1 MARSDLI
8 VDDPRELGVDAAA
21 LDSLY
26 ARVEKGV
33 GRHKGC
39 AAQVAVARGGRVAG
53 FRAFGSARFSG
64 EIKAADRESLFSVFS
79 VTKAFVSS
87 ACWMLLHEG
96 ALSLGDRVVDY
107 VPEFGRHGKE
117 AVTVEHLLTHTAG
130 FPRVALA
137 TRDWLSEKDRVATFA
152 EWKLDWEPGSRFTYH
167 GTATM
172 WVLAQL
178 ITQTTGTDYRDFIRE
193 RIFEP
198 LGLTDLFIGLPE
210 EQHARVADVIAVGE
224 PMSGDEQAVSSVDAP
239 TITDEMVAYANSTE
253 ARVIGSPGGGA
264 IGTAADVALF
274 YQGVLASLDPGRAGL
289 WDAASV
295 LDACTPRNVEF
306 IDPMTKRPA
315 LRGLGLVVA
324 GEEDRIWRGFSPN
337 HSARAFGHM
346 GAGGQ
351 VAWGDPESG
360 ISFAFLTNAA
370 ERNAARQGAHGLRLS
385 QIAAGA
391 SCQVEALQ

>member
-26 ARVEKGV
+26 ALVEKGV

-130 FPRVALA
+130 FPRAASHHRSAFDLDSAQPFDHQVSDLRVDIHQREAGANLYLSDLPAGGSAL
-137 TRDWLSEKDRVATFA
+137 
-152 EWKLDWEPGSRFTYH
+152 
-167 GTATM
+167 
-172 WVLAQL
+172 
-178 ITQTTGTDYRDFIRE
+178 
-193 RIFEP
+193 
-198 LGLTDLFIGLPE
+198 
-210 EQHARVADVIAVGE
+210 
-224 PMSGDEQAVSSVDAP
+224 SGDRPD
-239 TITDEMVAYANSTE
+239 
-253 ARVIGSPGGGA
+253 
-264 IGTAADVALF
+264 DVAESILRF
-274 YQGVLASLDPGRAGL
+274 LGA
-289 WDAASV
+289 
-295 LDACTPRNVEF
+295 PR
-306 IDPMTKRPA
+306 
-315 LRGLGLVVA
+315 
-324 GEEDRIWRGFSPN
+324 
-337 HSARAFGHM
+337 
-346 GAGGQ
+346 
-351 VAWGDPESG
+351 
-360 ISFAFLTNAA
+360 
-370 ERNAARQGAHGLRLS
+370 
-385 QIAAGA
+385 
-391 SCQVEALQ
+391 